1 MSSREVSSFCSQLRA
16 LLSSGLPIV
25 ESITIIKD
33 LPLSKKNRTQW
44 QLVVDNINEGNSLS
58 GSAGGILPP
67 LVISSLR
74 SAEQAGNLEAA
85 LDQLAKFY
93 QSRAEVEERIKS
105 ALVYPCFVLGLAIF
119 ILVIMFVFILPGF
132 NDLFTD
138 LGTELPVAT
147 VIVLNIGQYWYLPV
161 LGLLLAGFMMRN
173 KVDRLPVISSFCRQA
188 IVIQWL
194 ASMGALLKGGT
205 PILAALDT
213 LAGSIKDI
221 EFHKVVGE
229 VRGKIENG
237 EKLSRAVEESGYFPA
252 EVVQMLKVGESSGQ
266 LSDMLLSVA
275 DFKTREREENLKK
288 LTSLIEPAM
297 TLSVGLIVGFIV
309 IAMFLPMVNMISNIN

>member
-1 MSSREVSSFCSQLRA
+1 MNSREVASFCGQLRL
-16 LLSSGLPIV
+16 LLSSGLPLL
-25 ESITIIKD
+25 EAMTLMRG
-33 LPLSKKNRTQW
+33 LPLFKRYKV
-44 QLVVDNINEGNSLS
+44 LVGSVIESINEGNPLSL
-58 GSAGGILPP
+58 ATNAILPP
-67 LVISSLR
+67 IVTSTMQ

-93 QSRAEVEERIKS
+93 LSRAEVEEKVKS
-105 ALVYPCFVLGLAIF
+105 ALVYPCFVLGLAVF

-132 NDLFTD
+132 NDLFAD
-138 LGTELPVAT
+138 LGTELPIAT
-147 VIVLNIGQYWYLPV
+147 LIVLNIGKYWYLPV
-161 LGLLLAGFMMRN
+161 LGLLPVGFIMRN

-213 LAGSIKDI
+213 LAGSIKDVKFN
-221 EFHKVVGE
+221 EVVGE

-288 LTSLIEPAM
+288 LTSLIEPAL

-309 IAMFLPMVNMISNIN
+309 IAMFLPMVNMISNIQ